1 MWRPSLE
8 QTGGPNHVWED
19 WVTCILNCEN
29 IPTEWLCFSSA
40 GGPRGFT
47 HPGQVF
53 TFISWLKIPQTI
65 WTVQIWNPYVHVVQ
79 PEVLIS
85 HGKPF
90 SSHSGPQADGNPA
103 WHIPGLAAGIPLA
116 SSFHREGWSFIVSP
130 SVLTVGHWDLSG
142 LSGSV
147 CRLPPRISLCLF
159 PGGGALGSIAF
170 CSSFASFLISSNWL
184 FSLQSLVKGF

>member
-8 QTGGPNHVWED
+8 QTGAQITCGRTESRVS
-19 WVTCILNCEN
+19 WVVKIFPRNDFVFL
-29 IPTEWLCFSSA
+29 LL

-47 HPGQVF
+47 RPGQVF

-65 WTVQIWNPYVHVVQ
+65 WTEQIWNPYMHVVQ

-90 SSHSGPQADGNPA
+90 SSHLGPQADGNPA
-103 WHIPGLAAGIPLA
+103 WRIPGLAAGIPLA
-116 SSFHREGWSFIVSP
+116 SSFHREGWSFMGSP

-147 CRLPPRISLCLF
+147 SRLPPRISLCLF
-159 PGGGALGSIAF
+159 PGNGALGSMAF
-170 CSSFASFLISSNWL
+170 CSCFAFVLFFIS
-184 FSLQSLVKGF
+184 GI

>member
-8 QTGGPNHVWED
+8 QSGGLNHVWED
-19 WVTCILNCEN
+19 WVTCILSCEN
-29 IPTEWLCFSSA
+29 IPTEWLCFSSS

-47 HPGQVF
+47 RPGQVF

-65 WTVQIWNPYVHVVQ
+65 WTVQILNPYLHVVQ

-116 SSFHREGWSFIVSP
+116 SSFHREGYGQPFHSHSW
-130 SVLTVGHWDLSG
+130 
-142 LSGSV
+142 
-147 CRLPPRISLCLF
+147 
-159 PGGGALGSIAF
+159 ALGSQLPEWVRVLHPTQNITVPI
-170 CSSFASFLISSNWL
+170 SRWWGLGEHSFLLLFCFIS
-184 FSLQSLVKGF
+184 GT